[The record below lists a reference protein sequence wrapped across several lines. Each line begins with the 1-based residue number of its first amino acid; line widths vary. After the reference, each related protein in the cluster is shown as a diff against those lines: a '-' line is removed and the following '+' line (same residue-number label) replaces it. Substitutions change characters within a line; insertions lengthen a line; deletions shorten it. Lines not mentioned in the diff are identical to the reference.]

1 MLDAWLS
8 YIPDVYPIRTRTKLF
23 RSNRTQ
29 AVRLPKEVAFAE
41 KVSEV
46 IVFKEGNRRVIVPA
60 DSAWDDF
67 FDRPPIDFP
76 DRQQPAAE
84 TRPEL

>member
-1 MLDAWLS
+1 
-8 YIPDVYPIRTRTKLF
+8 
-23 RSNRTQ
+23 
-29 AVRLPKEVAFAE
+29 
-41 KVSEV
+41 V

-67 FDRPPIDFP
+67 FDRSPIDFP